1 MYLSYKLQYT
11 YQFTIDSPTTFWQI
25 ESGSFKYK
33 EKLMG
38 HYESKLSK
46 VKGNTNPQQRSFVI
60 LQLNFLRK
68 QKGGAPHYTIL
79 LGERDVTTQV
89 ENGKIVATSGL
100 YKSKIG
106 KLYQRQGGVLT
117 IG

>member
-46 VKGNTNPQQRSFVI
+46 AKGNTNPQQRSFVI
-60 LQLNFLRK
+60 LQLNFLRR
-68 QKGGAPHYTIL
+68 QKGWRTSLYDPSGRTGYDHTV
-79 LGERDVTTQV
+79 GEWQ
-89 ENGKIVATSGL
+89 NSG
-100 YKSKIG
+100 YF
-106 KLYQRQGGVLT
+106 RFV
-117 IG
+117 